1 MLRFVFVAATA
12 AVLLA
17 AGALSA
23 AAGNRHT
30 GQAAAGHGQAI
41 TSLTS
46 GAMLQVKALDDEES
60 AQAASIEAAKAAAA
74 QAAAAQAAAAQA
86 AAAQAAAAQTPAS
99 EQDVEANDQSG
110 PDTADE
116 QDNESESGD

>member
-30 GQAAAGHGQAI
+30 GQAAAVHGQAI

-60 AQAASIEAAKAAAA
+60 AQAASIEVAK
-74 QAAAAQAAAAQA
+74 AAAAQAAAAQA

>member
-1 MLRFVFVAATA
+1 MLRSVFVAATA

-30 GQAAAGHGQAI
+30 GQAAAVRGQAI

-46 GAMLQVKALDDEES
+46 GATSEINALDNEES
-60 AQAASIEAAKAAAA
+60 AQAASVEAARAAAA
-74 QAAAAQAAAAQA
+74 QAAAAQAAPT
-86 AAAQAAAAQTPAS
+86 QAAAAQTPSS
-99 EQDVEANDQSG
+99 EEQVQAGDQSG

>member
-30 GQAAAGHGQAI
+30 GQAAVHGQAI

-74 QAAAAQAAAAQA
+74 QAAAAQAAAAQ
-86 AAAQAAAAQTPAS
+86 TPS
-99 EQDVEANDQSG
+99 PEQDGQANDQSG

>member
-17 AGALSA
+17 VGALSA

-30 GQAAAGHGQAI
+30 GQAAWVHGQAI

-86 AAAQAAAAQTPAS
+86 AQTPAS

>member
-1 MLRFVFVAATA
+1 MLRSVFVAATA

-30 GQAAAGHGQAI
+30 GQAAAVRGQAI

-46 GAMLQVKALDDEES
+46 GAMAQVKALDGEES
-60 AQAASIEAAKAAAA
+60 AQAASLEAAKAAAA
-74 QAAAAQAAAAQA
+74 QAAAAQAAAAP
-86 AAAQAAAAQTPAS
+86 AAAAQTPS
-99 EQDVEANDQSG
+99 PEQDL
-110 PDTADE
+110 
-116 QDNESESGD
+116 